1 MMKIKDIILWFFTPD
16 PPKPIENLEEK
27 RKAVERF
34 CLAQNHSCG
43 RCNIAMKVAMG
54 DSCFLTVEDVDRTYR
69 LIYGT
74 ADPKIINGGV
84 DDGT

>member
-1 MMKIKDIILWFFTPD
+1 MKILEFLKFLFTEDD
-16 PPKPIENLEEK
+16 PRPIEDIEEK

-34 CLAQNHSCG
+34 CLAQHHSCG

-54 DSCFLTVEDVDRTYR
+54 DSCFLTDEDVERTYR

-74 ADPKIINGGV
+74 ADPKIINGEERIE
-84 DDGT
+84 T

>member
-1 MMKIKDIILWFFTPD
+1 MKILEFLKFLFTEDD
-16 PPKPIENLEEK
+16 PQPIEDIEDK

-34 CLAQNHSCG
+34 CAAQHHSCG

-54 DSCFLTVEDVDRTYR
+54 DSCLITDEDIERTYK

-74 ADPKIINGGV
+74 ADPKIINGGEA
-84 DDGT
+84 DD

>member
-1 MMKIKDIILWFFTPD
+1 MKFLEFLKFLFTEDEPQHIEDI
-16 PPKPIENLEEK
+16 EEK

-34 CLAQNHSCG
+34 CAAQHQSCG

-54 DSCFLTVEDVDRTYR
+54 DSCMLTDEDVDRTYR

-74 ADPKIINGGV
+74 ADPKIINGGI
-84 DDGT
+84 DDGI

>member
-1 MMKIKDIILWFFTPD
+1 MKFREFLDKLFAEPEPRPVEDIED
-16 PPKPIENLEEK
+16 K

-34 CLAQNHSCG
+34 CAAQHHSCG
-43 RCNIAMKVAMG
+43 RCNISMKVDFG
-54 DSCFLTVEDVDRTYR
+54 ESCFLTAEDVDRTYR

-84 DDGT
+84 DNGT